1 MKIYKKNTFIKII
14 IPLIFNISIFTG
26 CNSDYQKNFFD
37 ELMIKSGK
45 KEWRTIE
52 FIEQMYNDTA
62 FMEVYNHSKF
72 YYDDVV
78 SFLKTEKF
86 EDTLKYSPVCI
97 TKCIW
102 AMQNLPLKQYVGFC
116 DTIFTLFK
124 SGKIA
129 NDELFEAIS
138 PNFGRKYIYRENY
151 KNAAVVN
158 LLIRVKSNQKI
169 SDNLRIE
176 VDEILA
182 GKYN

>member
-1 MKIYKKNTFIKII
+1 MKKNTFIKII
-14 IPLIFNISIFTG
+14 ISLIFNIGMFTG
-26 CNSDYQKNFFD
+26 CNSDYQKKNFD

-52 FIEQMYNDTA
+52 FSEQMYNDTA
-62 FMEVYNHSKF
+62 FTEVYNHSKF
-72 YYDDVV
+72 YYYDVI

-102 AMQNLPLKQYVGFC
+102 AMQNLPLKQYIGFC

-129 NDELFEAIS
+129 NVEMFEAIS
-138 PNFGRKYIYRENY
+138 PNFGRKYIYRDNY
-151 KNAAVVN
+151 KNVDVVN
-158 LLIRVKSNQKI
+158 LLNRIKSDQKI
-169 SDNLRIE
+169 SSNLRNE

-182 GKYN
+182 GKYK